1 MTCDRSVV
9 FPGFLHQNNW
19 PPRNNWNIVESGVK
33 HHKPTKS
40 IPQGLSYWVG
50 DILYCILIQM
60 SIVIIKHFYVCG
72 IDFLLKHYSNNE
84 NTECDFYK
92 IP

>member
-1 MTCDRSVV
+1 LMKR
-9 FPGFLHQNNW
+9 
-19 PPRNNWNIVESGVK
+19 
-33 HHKPTKS
+33 
-40 IPQGLSYWVG
+40 VG

>member
-1 MTCDRSVV
+1 MVRNVV
-9 FPGFLHQNNW
+9 PVF
-19 PPRNNWNIVESGVK
+19 
-33 HHKPTKS
+33 
-40 IPQGLSYWVG
+40 
-50 DILYCILIQM
+50 DMILFDEKGWGYFILNFNTN
-60 SIVIIKHFYVCG
+60 VNCYNKTFYVCG